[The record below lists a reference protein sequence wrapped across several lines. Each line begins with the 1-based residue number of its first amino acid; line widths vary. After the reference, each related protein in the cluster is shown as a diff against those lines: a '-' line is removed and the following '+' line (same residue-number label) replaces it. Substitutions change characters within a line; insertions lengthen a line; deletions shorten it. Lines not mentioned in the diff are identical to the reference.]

1 MYDHKSRLRLYMLQ
15 LQEDK
20 AKAYRKKLLNGRVR
34 YWRGQLLK
42 YPDIKLETML
52 RLQRKDKEI
61 YNILKND
68 IKVSNDIKLYNRI
81 LEFEFPDSD

>member
-20 AKAYRKKLLNGRVR
+20 ERAHKKKLLNGRVR
-34 YWRGQLLK
+34 YWRGQLMK

-81 LEFEFPDSD
+81 LEFEFSDSD